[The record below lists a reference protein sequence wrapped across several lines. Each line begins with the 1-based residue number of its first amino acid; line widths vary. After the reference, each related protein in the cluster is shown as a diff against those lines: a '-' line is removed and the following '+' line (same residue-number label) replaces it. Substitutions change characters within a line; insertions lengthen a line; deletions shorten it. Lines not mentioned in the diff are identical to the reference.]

1 MLARDFKT
9 DVLPLSNK
17 LLRFAIQILQN
28 EEEAKDV
35 LQDVFLKLWQKRD
48 ELENVENL
56 EAFTMRMIRNRCLD
70 MIRTRRT
77 VSIELVKKIKFP
89 DEEVQETDRL
99 EIADSVSMVRQII
112 GDLPDLQR
120 TIIHLRD
127 IEQLE
132 YDEIAETTQ
141 MNVNAIRVNLSRARK
156 KVRDEI
162 LKIQNYGITEN
173 KHIAS
178 KVL

>member
-9 DVLPLSNK
+9 EVLPMSSK
-17 LLRFAIQILQN
+17 LLRFALQILQD

-35 LQDVFLKLWQKRD
+35 LQDIFLKLWQKRD
-48 ELENVENL
+48 ELVKVENL
-56 EAFTMRMIRNRCLD
+56 EAFVMRMIRNRCLD
-70 MIRTRRT
+70 MIRARRT
-77 VSIELVKKIKFP
+77 VSMEVVKKHPFQ
-89 DEEVQETDRL
+89 EEEPGETDRL
-99 EIADSVSMVRQII
+99 ELADSAGLVKQII
-112 GDLPDLQR
+112 AELPDLQR

-132 YDEIAETTQ
+132 YEEIAQATQ
-141 MNVNAIRVNLSRARK
+141 LNVNAIRVNLSRARK

-162 LKIQNYGITEN
+162 LKIHNYGITTD
-173 KHIAS
+173 KQFAS

>member
-1 MLARDFKT
+1 MQVRDFKT
-9 DVLPLSNK
+9 DVLPISNK
-17 LLRFAIQILQN
+17 LLRLARQILQD

-35 LQDVFLKLWQKRD
+35 LQDIFLKLWQKRD
-48 ELENVENL
+48 ELANVENL
-56 EAFTMRMIRNRCLD
+56 EAFAFRMTRNRCLD
-70 MIRTRRT
+70 VIRSRRT
-77 VSIELVKKIKFP
+77 VSMEVVKKSSRAEEESSDS
-89 DEEVQETDRL
+89 DEVVNTEMAGL
-99 EIADSVSMVRQII
+99 AKKII
-112 GDLPDLQR
+112 GQLPDLQR

-132 YDEIAETTQ
+132 YEEIAKATEL
-141 MNVNAIRVNLSRARK
+141 NVNTIRVNLSRARK

-173 KHIAS
+173 KYTAA

>member
-1 MLARDFKT
+1 MFARDFKT
-9 DVLPLSNK
+9 EVLPISNK
-17 LLRFAIQILQN
+17 LQRLALQILQD

-48 ELENVENL
+48 ELEKIDNL
-56 EAFTMRMIRNRCLD
+56 EAFAYRMMRNRCLD
-70 MIRTRRT
+70 MIRSRRT
-77 VSIELVKKIKFP
+77 VSIGSLTKAKLPEVEATDVDQLDVSSSVDLVKRIIK
-89 DEEVQETDRL
+89 E
-99 EIADSVSMVRQII
+99 
-112 GDLPDLQR
+112 LPDLQR

-127 IEQLE
+127 IEQLDYE
-132 YDEIAETTQ
+132 EIADVTQ
-141 MNVNAIRVNLSRARK
+141 LSANAIRVNLSRARK

-173 KHIAS
+173 TYAAS

>member
-1 MLARDFKT
+1 MLAREFKT
-9 DVLPLSNK
+9 DVLPISNK
-17 LLRFAIQILQN
+17 LLRFAIQILQD

-48 ELENVENL
+48 DLNKVENL
-56 EAFTMRMIRNRCLD
+56 EAFAMRMVRNRCLD
-70 MIRTRRT
+70 VIRSRKTFSMELIQKKNLPEEDNSGSNLLEDLDT
-77 VSIELVKKIKFP
+77 LYLVK
-89 DEEVQETDRL
+89 
-99 EIADSVSMVRQII
+99 QII
-112 GDLPDLQR
+112 CSLPELQR

-132 YDEIAETTQ
+132 YEEISKATDL
-141 MNVNAIRVNLSRARK
+141 NVNSIRVNLSRARK
-156 KVRDEI
+156 KVRDEM

-173 KHIAS
+173 IYITT

>member
-1 MLARDFKT
+1 MLVRDFKT
-9 DVLPLSNK
+9 DVLPISSK
-17 LLRFAIQILQN
+17 LLRFALQILQN

-48 ELENVENL
+48 ELEKVENL
-56 EAFTMRMIRNRCLD
+56 DAFAMRMIRNRCLD
-70 MIRTRRT
+70 VIRSRRT
-77 VSIELVKKIKFP
+77 VSLEGMKKIKRT
-89 DEEVQETDRL
+89 DENNSDTDHL
-99 EIADSVSMVRQII
+99 ENADSVSLVKRII
-112 GDLPDLQR
+112 AGLPELQR
-120 TIIHLRD
+120 IVIQLRD

-132 YDEIAETTQ
+132 YDEIAEATE

-162 LKIQNYGITEN
+162 LKIQNYGITAN
-173 KHIAS
+173 TYTAS

>member
-9 DVLPLSNK
+9 DVLPISNK
-17 LLRFAIQILQN
+17 LLRFALQILQN
-28 EEEAKDV
+28 EEEARDV
-35 LQDVFLKLWQKRD
+35 LQDIILKLWQKRE
-48 ELENVENL
+48 ELEKVENL
-56 EAFTMRMIRNRCLD
+56 EAFVLRMTRNRCLD
-70 MIRTRRT
+70 VIRSRRT
-77 VSIELVKKIKFP
+77 VSMEVVKKHDLGAEGSI
-89 DEEVQETDRL
+89 DVDHL
-99 EIADSVSMVRQII
+99 EIAETTRHIKRII
-112 GDLPDLQR
+112 SELPDIQR

-132 YDEIAETTQ
+132 YDEIAEATEL
-141 MNVNAIRVNLSRARK
+141 NVNAIRVNLSRARK

-173 KHIAS
+173 KHFAA

>member
-1 MLARDFKT
+1 MLAKDFKIS
-9 DVLPLSNK
+9 VLPISNK
-17 LLRFAIQILQN
+17 LLRFARLILHD

-48 ELENVENL
+48 ELGKIDNL
-56 EAFTMRMIRNRCLD
+56 EAFAYKMTRNRCLD
-70 MIRTRRT
+70 LIKSRKTIP
-77 VSIELVKKIKFP
+77 IEIANNNHRKDKDFIDTDHLENAEMVHLAKKI
-89 DEEVQETDRL
+89 
-99 EIADSVSMVRQII
+99 IAE
-112 GDLPDLQR
+112 LPDLQR

-127 IEQLE
+127 IDQFE
-132 YDEIAETTQ
+132 YEEIAEATDL
-141 MNVNAIRVNLSRARK
+141 NVNAIRVNLSRARK

-173 KHIAS
+173 TNIAA